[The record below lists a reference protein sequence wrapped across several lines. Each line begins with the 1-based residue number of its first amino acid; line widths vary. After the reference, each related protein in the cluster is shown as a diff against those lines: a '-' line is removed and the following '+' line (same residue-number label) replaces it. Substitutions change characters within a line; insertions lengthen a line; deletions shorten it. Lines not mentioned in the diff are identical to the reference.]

1 MNLSHALDNYEFSV
15 DQAVPTP
22 SELELHNLTSI
33 AVRPNDWVELIEL
46 ELLDAPNVNAH
57 EISDYKEFLSLAM
70 TPLAKQEMKA
80 AFGDLLQ
87 TNLEE
92 NLTSKN
98 RAVAAMGFALGEIEG
113 ADIERIRQGDLAS
126 LQELSE
132 SSLSKTNK
140 MTDEVDKV
148 HEAEVDLTAPTVS
161 YKM

>member
-98 RAVAAMGFALGEIEG
+98 RAVVAMGFALGEIEG

-126 LQELSE
+126 LHELSG

-140 MTDEVDKV
+140 MTDEVDKL
-148 HEAEVDLTAPTVS
+148 HEAEVDLTPPAVS